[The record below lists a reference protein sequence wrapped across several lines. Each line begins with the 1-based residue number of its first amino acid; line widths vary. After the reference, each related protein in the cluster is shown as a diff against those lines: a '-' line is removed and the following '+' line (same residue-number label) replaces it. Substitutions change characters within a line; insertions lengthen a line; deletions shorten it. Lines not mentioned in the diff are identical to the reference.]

1 MNHSL
6 VIDRLRAWLAG
17 LPLLLLLLLL
27 LLLAATYW
35 LNQQVQPL
43 PVIPDSSKRHDP
55 DFIVNKFVATTHNEQ
70 GKPRFV
76 MAAKK
81 MLHYQDN
88 DSTYLEAPELTS
100 FDSDH
105 PPIHTYANNG
115 MVSGKGEEIFLRD
128 NVKIVR
134 TASATQREI
143 TFTTTYLHVIPDRGL
158 AETDQPV
165 TMIDG
170 RNIVQAVGMKFDNKA
185 RIVKLLA
192 QVKSEYVSEK
202 N

>member
-1 MNHSL
+1 MKHSL
-6 VIDRLRAWLAG
+6 FIDRLRAWLTG
-17 LPLLLLLLLL
+17 LPQLLLL
-27 LLLAATYW
+27 LLLAAAYW

-43 PVIPDSSKRHDP
+43 PFTPDNSKRHDP
-55 DFIVNKFVATTHNEQ
+55 DFIVSEVVATTLNEQ

-81 MLHYQDN
+81 MLHYPDN
-88 DSTYLEAPELTS
+88 DSTHLEAPELTS
-100 FDSDH
+100 FNPGH
-105 PPIHTYANNG
+105 PPIHTYAKNG
-115 MVSGKGEEIFLRD
+115 IVSGKAEEIFLRD
-128 NVKIVR
+128 DVRVVR
-134 TASATQREI
+134 TASATQSEM
-143 TFTTTYLHVIPDRGL
+143 TFTTTYLHVIPDSGL

-170 RNIVQAVGMKFDNKA
+170 RNIVHAVGMKFDNKA

-192 QVKSEYVSEK
+192 QVKSEYVPDK

>member
-17 LPLLLLLLLL
+17 LPMLLVLLL

-43 PVIPDSSKRHDP
+43 PIMPDSSKRHDP

-81 MLHYQDN
+81 MLHYPDN
-88 DSTYLEAPELTS
+88 DSTHLEAPELTS
-100 FDSDH
+100 FDPDQ
-105 PPIHTYANNG
+105 PPMQTSANNG

-128 NVKIVR
+128 DVKIVR
-134 TASATQREI
+134 SASATQREI
-143 TFTTTYLHVIPDRGL
+143 TFTTTYLHVIPDRGW

-170 RNIVQAVGMKFDNKA
+170 RNIVHAVGMQFDNKA
-185 RIVKLLA
+185 HIVKLLA
-192 QVKSEYVSEK
+192 QVNSEYVPENK
-202 N
+202 

>member
-1 MNHSL
+1 MNPPRL
-6 VIDRLRAWLAG
+6 IDRLRAWLAG
-17 LPLLLLLLLL
+17 LPQLLLLLM
-27 LLLAATYW
+27 LAATYW

-43 PVIPDSSKRHDP
+43 PLTPDSSKRHEP
-55 DFIVNKFVATTHNEQ
+55 DFIVSEVVATTLNEQ

-81 MLHYQDN
+81 MLHYPDDN
-88 DSTYLEAPELTS
+88 STHLEAPVLTS

-105 PPIHTYANNG
+105 PPMHTYANSG
-115 MVSGKGEEIFLRD
+115 MVSGKGEEIFLHD
-128 NVKIVR
+128 DVKIVR
-134 TASATQREI
+134 TATATQSEM
-143 TFTTTYLHVIPDRGL
+143 TFTTAYLHVVPDRGL
-158 AETDQPV
+158 ADTDQPV

-170 RNIVQAVGMKFDNKA
+170 RNIVHAVGMKFDNKA

-192 QVKSEYVSEK
+192 QVKGEYVSSK

>member
-1 MNHSL
+1 MNYSV
-6 VIDRLRAWLAG
+6 VIDRLRAWFTG
-17 LPLLLLLLLL
+17 VPLLL
-27 LLLAATYW
+27 LLLAAAYW

-43 PVIPDSSKRHDP
+43 PSAPDSNKRHDP
-55 DFIVNKFVATTHNEQ
+55 DFIVSKFVATTLNEK
-70 GKPRFV
+70 GKPRFI

-81 MLHYQDN
+81 MLHYPDN

-105 PPIHTYANNG
+105 PPMHTYANNG

-128 NVKIVR
+128 DVKIVR
-134 TASATQREI
+134 TASSTQREMI
-143 TFTTTYLHVIPDRGL
+143 FTTSYLHVIPDRGL

-165 TMIDG
+165 TMVDG
-170 RNIVQAVGMKFDNKA
+170 RNIVHAVGMKFDNKA

-192 QVKSEYVSEK
+192 QVKSEYVPDK

>member
-1 MNHSL
+1 MNHST
-6 VIDRLRAWLAG
+6 IIERLRAWFTG
-17 LPLLLLLLLL
+17 LPLLLLLLL
-27 LLLAATYW
+27 AAAYW
-35 LNQQVQPL
+35 LNQQIQPL
-43 PVIPDSSKRHDP
+43 PFTPDNSKRHDP
-55 DFIVNKFVATTHNEQ
+55 DFIVSKFVATTLNEQ

-81 MLHYQDN
+81 MLHYPDN
-88 DSTYLEAPELTS
+88 NSTYLEAPELTS

-115 MVSGKGEEIFLRD
+115 IVSGKGEEVFLRD
-128 NVKIVR
+128 DVKIVR
-134 TASATQREI
+134 TASSTQREI
-143 TFTTTYLHVIPDRGL
+143 IFTTSYLYVIPDRGL

-170 RNIVQAVGMKFDNKA
+170 RNIVHAVGMKLDNKA

-192 QVKSEYVSEK
+192 QVKSEYVPDK

>member
-1 MNHSL
+1 MNHSII
-6 VIDRLRAWLAG
+6 IDRLRAWFAG
-17 LPLLLLLLLL
+17 LPLLLLLL
-27 LLLAATYW
+27 AAAYW

-43 PVIPDSSKRHDP
+43 PFTPDSNKRHDP
-55 DFIVNKFVATTHNEQ
+55 DFIVNTFVATTLNEQ

-81 MLHYQDN
+81 MLHYPDN
-88 DSTYLEAPELTS
+88 DSTYLDAPKLTS

-105 PPIHTYANNG
+105 PPIHTYAING
-115 MVSGKGEEIFLRD
+115 MMSGKGDEIFLRD

-134 TASATQREI
+134 TASTTQREM
-143 TFTTTYLHVIPDRGL
+143 TFITTYLHIIPDRGL

-170 RNIVQAVGMKFDNKA
+170 RNIVHAVGMKFDNKA
-185 RIVKLLA
+185 HTVKLLA
-192 QVKSEYVSEK
+192 QVKSEYVPDK

>member
-27 LLLAATYW
+27 LLAATYW
-35 LNQQVQPL
+35 LNLQVQPL

-81 MLHYQDN
+81 MLHYADN
-88 DSTYLEAPELTS
+88 DSTYLETPELTS
-100 FDSDH
+100 FDSEH
-105 PPIHTYANNG
+105 PPVHTYANNG
-115 MVSGKGEEIFLRD
+115 MVSGKGEEIYLRD
-128 NVKIVR
+128 DVKIVR

-143 TFTTTYLHVIPDRGL
+143 TFTTSYLHVTPDHGL
-158 AETDQPV
+158 AETDQAV

-170 RNIVQAVGMKFDNKA
+170 GNIVHAVGMEFDNKA

-192 QVKSEYVSEK
+192 QVKSEYVPEK